1 MIMLSVVLMLVVHAL
16 VLVAGVAIAKSL
28 GMNRSE
34 QIAVAFS
41 GSQKTLMV
49 ALSVAASLG
58 VTIIPLVAYHSLQLF
73 IDTLI
78 ADFWF
83 KGDR

>member
-1 MIMLSVVLMLVVHAL
+1 MLAVHAVVL
-16 VLVAGVAIAKSL
+16 VLGVAIAKSIGL
-28 GMNRSE
+28 SKGE

-83 KGDR
+83 KRDR